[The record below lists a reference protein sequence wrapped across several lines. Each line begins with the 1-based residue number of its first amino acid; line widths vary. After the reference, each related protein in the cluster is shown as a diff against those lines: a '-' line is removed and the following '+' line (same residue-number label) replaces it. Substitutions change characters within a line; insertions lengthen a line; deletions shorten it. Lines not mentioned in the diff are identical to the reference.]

1 MLVILDLQNKLL
13 DERELAK
20 SFAALIEAQAEANR
34 FLMLKM
40 QVPRLYSSGT
50 RFQNEPWAGRFENIA
65 SVAVVLQRGW
75 GDCDDLVAWRI
86 AELRND
92 GIKATAR
99 IYWREHPTPR
109 GPMRLYHV
117 QVRHPDGEIEDPSRL
132 IGM

>member
-34 FLMLKM
+34 FLMVKM
-40 QVPRLYSSGT
+40 RIPELYRAGI
-50 RFQNEPWAGRFENIA
+50 RFQNEPWAGKFENIA
-65 SVAVVLQRGW
+65 SVAVVIKRGW

-86 AELRND
+86 GELRNQ
-92 GIKATAR
+92 GIQATAR
-99 IYWREHPTPR
+99 IYWRTHDTPR

-117 QVRHPDGEIEDPSRL
+117 EVRHPNGEIEDPSRL